1 MSRKQTARQP
11 AAVVY
16 CGPTVR
22 GVAKQFQVFQNG
34 TPLYLR
40 TLGERIP
47 EVRALTVTLDKFAAT
62 RQALQNGDS
71 IQSLLYARICRK
83 LRTEMNKED

>member
-11 AAVVY
+11 DAVVY

-22 GVAKQFQVFQNG
+22 GVAKQFAVYQNG

-40 TLGERIP
+40 ALGEKIP
-47 EVRALTVTLDKFAAT
+47 EVRALTVPLDKFAAT

-71 IQSLLYARICRK
+71 TQSLLYARICRK

>member
-11 AAVVY
+11 DAVVY

-22 GVAKQFQVFQNG
+22 GVAKQFAVYQNG
-34 TPLYLR
+34 VPMHLR

-71 IQSLLYARICRK
+71 TQSLLYARICRK

>member
-11 AAVVY
+11 DAVVY

-22 GVAKQFQVFQNG
+22 GVAKQFAVYQNG
-34 TPLYLR
+34 VPMHLR
-40 TLGERIP
+40 ALGEKIP
-47 EVRALTVTLDKFAAT
+47 EVRALTVPLDKFAET

-71 IQSLLYARICRK
+71 TQSLLYARICRK
-83 LRTEMNKED
+83 LREETNKED

>member
-1 MSRKQTARQP
+1 MSRKNAAKKT

-22 GVAKQFQVFQNG
+22 GVAKQFAVYQNG
-34 TPLYLR
+34 MPLYLR
-40 TLGERIP
+40 ALGERIP
-47 EVRALTVTLDKFAAT
+47 EVRALTVPLDKFAET

-71 IQSLLYARICRK
+71 TQSILYARICRK
-83 LRTEMNKED
+83 LREETNKED